1 MASSKKSL
9 SPRGRYIFGFLF
21 AGFAS
26 IFLVVG
32 GGMAWHQERRLRVAQ
47 RIPAVIETSVVESHR
62 GSKGGT
68 TYSPKIGFR
77 YRVAGS
83 DYHSEDVYPLSS
95 SSGADEA
102 EAVVQQFRPG
112 QEVTAWYDPNKPSTA
127 FLVFRCSFFP
137 YIFMLFPMIHIAAG
151 LSIAL
156 LGGVSATQRAQ
167 RLGLIT
173 GIWWAVGLLCAGHY
187 AIAGG
192 IFTTLPTVALSIY
205 AGVGCGWI
213 IVWRKMTAGAATTAT
228 PAQTKPTFNDEPNP
242 FRQQ

>member
-1 MASSKKSL
+1 
-9 SPRGRYIFGFLF
+9 
-21 AGFAS
+21 
-26 IFLVVG
+26 
-32 GGMAWHQERRLRVAQ
+32 MAWHQERRLRVAQ
-47 RIPAVIETSVVESHR
+47 KIPAVIESSVVESHR
-62 GSKGGT
+62 GNKGGT
-68 TYSPKIGFR
+68 TYSPKVCFR

-83 DYHSEDVYPLSS
+83 DYHGDDVYPLNS

-112 QEVTAWYDPNKPSTA
+112 QEVTAWYDPSTPSTA
-127 FLVFRCSFFP
+127 FLVRRCSFFP

-156 LGGVSATQRAQ
+156 LVATPSAQRA
-167 RLGLIT
+167 RRVGLIT

-187 AIAGG
+187 SIAGG

-213 IVWRKMTAGAATTAT
+213 IMWRKMTAGAATTAT
-228 PAQTKPTFNDEPNP
+228 PAQSTTTFTDEPNP